1 MAAHPKLLHQKPL
14 DVWTLRERLL
24 LSSAVLQSG
33 DRNWVSVSRAIK
45 NQSTES
51 RSAEFF
57 SQKNCALQYGHLLE
71 SAETPKRKR
80 SDKNEVIPVETQG
93 HQIVTKL
100 KHEYM
105 EHLVQEIKRQQE
117 DYLKLDDEIEM
128 VSSGYCDEKLS
139 EIWEQIQRKKNV
151 KQETET
157 SVSVSQSETSVEN
170 EQTFSSLTTNAPD
183 VEDTSTQDSQEADIE
198 VDDQTEDT
206 PSFSDAINSTLSS
219 QDTTGAITEPVDTK
233 PIPTD
238 DTTVEQIAATEETT
252 VKTEE
257 LEPSTGDAADDVAV
271 EDTRIESTSEVIEE
285 TVTTGGFHE
294 NITAQSADEGVLDK
308 SHESA
313 AELSPAKSIAKPV
326 EKVEEPVP
334 EVVQQSELRAPV
346 KSRQSC
352 KTRLSETSIQE
363 DVNVDDVM
371 PRPAKLTISVV
382 PTEIERSM
390 SPASTVSSTS
400 DAKQKEALTPT
411 NISGGSRRRSSRVTK
426 IKDEKKDDATSAG
439 AIRTTSETEP
449 TSDEE
454 ETTINTSK
462 ALDVSPLS
470 SPVSQQSEPEEEK
483 SRKAWKKSLMNVWK
497 TISQHKFSNVF
508 MHQVTDEIA
517 PGYSSCVHRPM
528 SLSTI
533 KQNLEKNA
541 IKTTEEFV
549 RDVMLMFVNAMMYNN
564 HEYDVYAMAQEM
576 YDEAIT
582 AIEQHTQYS
591 VRDCDMKLSTSRGR
605 RSEVT
610 VAAAVDKEHKAVRR
624 SSADQHSE
632 SHSAAKKRKTRAD
645 D

>member
-470 SPVSQQSEPEEEK
+470 SPVSQQ
-483 SRKAWKKSLMNVWK
+483 
-497 TISQHKFSNVF
+497 
-508 MHQVTDEIA
+508 
-517 PGYSSCVHRPM
+517 RPM